1 MAVETVIGNL
11 TGLPSEFSQGLENLI
26 LLFQILGGV
35 FAVYVV
41 VLIINMIANLRR
53 NKHLKKI
60 IENLEEINKKMNK

>member
-11 TGLPSEFSQGLENLI
+11 TGLHSEFSQGLENLI